1 MAERKKDYKQ
11 KDYSAEYGKLPP
23 QALDLEEA
31 VLSALLL
38 ESDAYSLVGD
48 MLEVETFYKKSH
60 KIIFNA
66 IRELVIQDQPVD
78 LLTVT
83 QYLNSTGELE
93 EAGGMQYL
101 ASLSSKVASAA
112 NVEFHVKI
120 LVQKYLKRFLQT

>member
-38 ESDAYSLVGD
+38 ESDAYSMVGD

-66 IRELVIQDQPVD
+66 I
-78 LLTVT
+78 LL
-83 QYLNSTGELE
+83 YSCINRISRCSCNIRN
-93 EAGGMQYL
+93 Y
-101 ASLSSKVASAA
+101 
-112 NVEFHVKI
+112 
-120 LVQKYLKRFLQT
+120 